1 MFDVAVIGCGVIGAA
16 AAFELSK
23 YQASVVVLEKEN
35 DVAMGATRANSAII
49 HAGYDP
55 KPGTLMARLNVQG
68 NAMTE
73 QLCKDLDVPFERIGS
88 FVLAFSEEERATVQM
103 LYERGVQNG
112 VPGLKVLSGDEVR
125 RWTLWSAPR
134 SSARCTRRAPASSP
148 RGSTRWRLR
157 KRLSATAW
165 SSAGARK

>member
-88 FVLAFSEEERATVQM
+88 FVLAFSEEERATV
-103 LYERGVQNG
+103 
-112 VPGLKVLSGDEVR
+112 
-125 RWTLWSAPR
+125 
-134 SSARCTRRAPASSP
+134 
-148 RGSTRWRLR
+148 
-157 KRLSATAW
+157 
-165 SSAGARK
+165 